1 MLLTPT
7 ETALIMSRIEQR
19 TVTVRQVYYLLER
32 YILVGLKIGQSIRI
46 TEEEIAQHYDGDTR
60 IRARI
65 GEFADDIGR
74 YRNGTISAFKRVD
87 DIPSDICGAAQSL
100 SCGRQHVEHSQKRPC
115 RILQNKRNAVAQL
128 EFDFA
133 A

>member
-74 YRNGTISAFKRVD
+74 YRNGTLSAFK
-87 DIPSDICGAAQSL
+87 
-100 SCGRQHVEHSQKRPC
+100 
-115 RILQNKRNAVAQL
+115 
-128 EFDFA
+128 
-133 A
+133 